1 VPPYKPVIMLP
12 AQEPEVITPL
22 LTITPDKLDGKEL
35 VRYKLPPMPTPPA
48 TINAPVVED
57 VEDVEAVIATPDT
70 DNILVDGLNDN
81 VVLED
86 NATPEP
92 VAVDPKITGCA
103 KLFVAL
109 TTFIFAAVVAKPEV
123 VAYPD

>member
-1 VPPYKPVIMLP
+1 MLP

-22 LTITPDKLDGKEL
+22 LTITPDKLDGNEL
-35 VRYKLPPMPTPPA
+35 VRYRLPPIPTPPA
-48 TINAPVVED
+48 TINAPVLED
-57 VEDVEAVIATPDT
+57 VEGVEAVTATPET

-81 VVLED
+81 VVSED

-103 KLFVAL
+103 KLLLAL
-109 TTFIFAAVVAKPEV
+109 TTFTFAAVVAKPAV
-123 VAYPD
+123 RP